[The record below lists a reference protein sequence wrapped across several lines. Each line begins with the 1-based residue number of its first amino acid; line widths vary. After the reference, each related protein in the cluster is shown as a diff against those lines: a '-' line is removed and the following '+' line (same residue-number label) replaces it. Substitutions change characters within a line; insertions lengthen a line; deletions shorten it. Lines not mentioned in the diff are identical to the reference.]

1 MNKNASTAKPCR
13 TRGGVVSLRP
23 RRAGAERGFSLVEAV
38 VALAIMGIL
47 LALALPMAVSYM
59 DNSRVRN
66 AADVFVSSVMT
77 AKAEA
82 AQRNAQVEIVLLA
95 TPTSAGLADNG
106 ISTAKG
112 WAIRTF
118 DRASF
123 IDGMALVEG
132 GSGTVAPVTVTGV
145 DQDGAA
151 LTGVVFTA
159 LGGTTLAKRA
169 NFNFTHDTG
178 GTCVA
183 SGGPIRCMRVS
194 VTTTGRVK
202 LCDPSIA
209 DLTDT
214 RSCN

>member
-1 MNKNASTAKPCR
+1 MLTKMPVSNSCPGHCGVMPLQAR
-13 TRGGVVSLRP
+13 HLGRG
-23 RRAGAERGFSLVEAV
+23 RGFSLVELI

-47 LALALPMAVSYM
+47 LALALPMVSSYM

-66 AADVFVSSVMT
+66 AAEVFMSSVMT

-82 AQRNAQVEIVLLA
+82 AQRNAQVEIVLMA
-95 TPTSAGLADNG
+95 DPTAAGLASDG
-106 ISTAKG
+106 ISAAKG

-118 DRASF
+118 DRAVHV
-123 IDGMALVEG
+123 DGMALVEG
-132 GSGTVAPVTVTGV
+132 GSGTTAPVTVTGV
-145 DQDGAA
+145 DQDGGA
-151 LTGVVFTA
+151 LVGVVFTA

-178 GTCVA
+178 GACVA
-183 SGGPIRCMRVS
+183 SAGPIRCLRVS
-194 VTTTGRVK
+194 VTTTGRAK

-209 DLTDT
+209 DMTDT

>member
-1 MNKNASTAKPCR
+1 LIEALV
-13 TRGGVVSLRP
+13 VVSIL
-23 RRAGAERGFSLVEAV
+23 
-38 VALAIMGIL
+38 GIL
-47 LALALPMAVSYM
+47 MALALPMVASYM

-66 AADVFVSSVMT
+66 AAEVFMSSVMT

-95 TPTSAGLADNG
+95 DPTVAGLATDG
-106 ISTAKG
+106 ISAAKG

-118 DRASF
+118 DRTVY
-123 IDGMALVEG
+123 IDGMALLEG
-132 GSGTVAPVTVTGV
+132 GSGTTAPVTVTGV

-151 LTGVVFTA
+151 LVGVVFTA

-183 SGGPIRCMRVS
+183 SGGSIRCLRIS
-194 VTTTGRVK
+194 VAPTGRVK
-202 LCDPSIA
+202 LCDPA
-209 DLTDT
+209 VANLTDT